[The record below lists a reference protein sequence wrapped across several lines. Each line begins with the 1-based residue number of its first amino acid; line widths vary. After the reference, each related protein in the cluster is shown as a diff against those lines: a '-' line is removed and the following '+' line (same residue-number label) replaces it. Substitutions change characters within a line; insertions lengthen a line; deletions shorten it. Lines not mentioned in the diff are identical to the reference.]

1 MNEHKHAELSNKA
14 KEMNRRVTRLAD
26 WLLRIHAR
34 YESMNGFTECAT
46 LLHEQQAYIESLEY
60 QLEKHKRVVDGEF
73 AKAILRKAQE
83 K

>member
-1 MNEHKHAELSNKA
+1 MPEQQAKLSNKA

-60 QLEKHKRVVDGEF
+60 QLSEIKRTVVL
-73 AKAILRKAQE
+73 K
-83 K
+83 

>member
-1 MNEHKHAELSNKA
+1 MPEQQAKLSNKA

-34 YESMNGFTECAT
+34 YESMNGFTESAT

-60 QLEKHKRVVDGEF
+60 QLSEIKRTVVL
-73 AKAILRKAQE
+73 K
-83 K
+83 

>member
-1 MNEHKHAELSNKA
+1 MPEQQTKLSNKA

-60 QLEKHKRVVDGEF
+60 QLSESKRTVVF
-73 AKAILRKAQE
+73 K
-83 K
+83 

>member
-1 MNEHKHAELSNKA
+1 MPEQQAKLSNKA
-14 KEMNRRVTRLAD
+14 KEMNRRVTRLGD

-60 QLEKHKRVVDGEF
+60 QLSEIKRTVVL
-73 AKAILRKAQE
+73 K
-83 K
+83 

>member
-1 MNEHKHAELSNKA
+1 MIQEQAKLSNKA

-34 YESMNGFTECAT
+34 YESMNGFTESAT

-60 QLEKHKRVVDGEF
+60 QLFEIKRTVVL
-73 AKAILRKAQE
+73 K
-83 K
+83 